1 MAAAVAIGFVA
12 AALRRLEVVV
22 VPLVVAVLIA
32 TVLAPPAAWLR
43 RRGLPPAVATLI
55 VFLGAGGIL
64 VGIGYWLV
72 PVFASEINLVGPQLA
87 NGVDRLQT
95 WLTDGPLGLTP
106 SQVAGYRANLGA
118 NLSESLR
125 SVPAGVFWGARTAL
139 DLSIG
144 VVLTVVLSVFVV
156 KDGNRVVDATLARLD
171 PTGQRRLE
179 ALAQD
184 LWVTLGGYVR
194 GAAANGAINAT
205 VLAIGLSLLHV
216 PLIVPLAV
224 VSFISAFAPLV
235 GAFVSGGIAALVALA
250 DGGVGRALAV
260 VLLVIGIHLL
270 EGYIAGPLVMGRA
283 VRLPPAAVLLA
294 LSVGGVLGGTWGV
307 LFAVPAAACGLAVYR
322 WGSQHPLAAAA
333 EAEAA
338 AAAAAEAFILTPVP
352 PPGHQPAP
360 HQPAPHQATAHQA
373 AVPRAAAHQPTDGA
387 A

>member
-1 MAAAVAIGFVA
+1 MAAAVALGFVA
-12 AALRRLEVVV
+12 AALRKLEVVV
-22 VPLVVAVLIA
+22 VPLVVAVLIS

-43 RRGLPPAVATLI
+43 RRRVPPGLATLA
-55 VFLGAGGIL
+55 VFGSAAVLV

-72 PVFASEINLVGPQLA
+72 PVFASEVNLVGPQLA
-87 NGVDRLQT
+87 GGVDRLQT
-95 WLTDGPLGLTP
+95 WLTNGPLGLTQA
-106 SQVAGYRANLGA
+106 QVATYRANLGA
-118 NLSESLR
+118 EVSSSLR

-144 VVLTVVLSVFVV
+144 VVLTIVLSVFAV
-156 KDGNRVVDATLARLD
+156 KDGNRMVEAVVARLD
-171 PTGQRRLE
+171 PMGTRRVR

-184 LWVTLGGYVR
+184 LWITLGGYVR

-205 VLAIGLSLLHV
+205 VLAVGLALLHV

-260 VLLVIGIHLL
+260 VALVVGIHLL

-283 VRLPPAAVLLA
+283 VRLPPAAVLVA

-307 LFAVPAAACGLAVYR
+307 LFSVPATACGLAVYR
-322 WGSQHPLAAAA
+322 WASQHPLQAGTELSPIPIHNELA
-333 EAEAA
+333 EAEP
-338 AAAAAEAFILTPVP
+338 ER
-352 PPGHQPAP
+352 GRGPAP
-360 HQPAPHQATAHQA
+360 AGTG
-373 AVPRAAAHQPTDGA
+373 PRQGR
-387 A
+387 